1 MRRSTTMDREEAAE
15 ILLDAKEAIEEALE
29 QARTALR
36 AVDDDFPY
44 EQADAYWLAH
54 IRTALDREHGYLSGS
69 MVTMQDT
76 IDALQREE
84 ED

>member
-1 MRRSTTMDREEAAE
+1 MDRTEAAE

-36 AVDDDFPY
+36 ALDDDFPY
-44 EQADAYWLAH
+44 EQADTYWLAH
-54 IRTALDREHGYLSGS
+54 IRTALDKEHGYLGGS

-76 IDALQREE
+76 IDALESDDAE
-84 ED
+84 

>member
-1 MRRSTTMDREEAAE
+1 MDRMEAAE

-36 AVDDDFPY
+36 AVDDDFPFQ
-44 EQADAYWLAH
+44 QADAYWLAH
-54 IRTALDREHGYLSGS
+54 IRTALDREHGYLSSS

-76 IDALQREE
+76 IDALQGREE
-84 ED
+84 D

>member
-1 MRRSTTMDREEAAE
+1 MDRIEAAE
-15 ILLDAKEAIEEALE
+15 ILLDAREAIEEALE

-36 AVDDDFPY
+36 ACEDEFLY

-54 IRTALDREHGYLSGS
+54 IADAVGGSG

-76 IDALQREE
+76 IDALEGREQ
-84 ED
+84 D

>member
-1 MRRSTTMDREEAAE
+1 MDRTEAAE
-15 ILLDAKEAIEEALE
+15 ILLDAKEAIEEALD

-36 AVDDDFPY
+36 AVGDDFPFQ
-44 EQADAYWLAH
+44 QADAYWLAH
-54 IRTALDREHGYLSGS
+54 IRTALDREHGYLGGS

-76 IDALQREE
+76 MNALQGRG

>member
-1 MRRSTTMDREEAAE
+1 MDRTEAAE
-15 ILLDAKEAIEEALE
+15 ILLDAKEAIKEALA

-36 AVDDDFPY
+36 AVDDDLPFQ
-44 EQADAYWLAH
+44 QADAYWLAH
-54 IRTALDREHGYLSGS
+54 IRTALDREHGYLGSS

-76 IDALQREE
+76 IDALQGGE

>member
-1 MRRSTTMDREEAAE
+1 MDRTEAAE
-15 ILLDAKEAIEEALE
+15 ILLDAKEAIEQALE

-36 AVDDDFPY
+36 ALDEDFPY

-54 IRTALDREHGYLSGS
+54 IRTALDKEHGYLGGS

-76 IDALQREE
+76 IDTLERKE

>member
-1 MRRSTTMDREEAAE
+1 MDRTEAAE
-15 ILLDAKEAIEEALE
+15 ILMDAKETIEEALE

-36 AVDDDFPY
+36 ALDDDFAFQ
-44 EQADAYWLAH
+44 QADAYWLAH
-54 IRTALDREHGYLSGS
+54 IRTALDREHGYMGGS

-76 IDALQREE
+76 IYALDGAE

>member
-1 MRRSTTMDREEAAE
+1 MQREEAAD
-15 ILLDAKEAIEEALE
+15 ILLDAREMIEEALQ

-36 AVDDDFPY
+36 ALEDRFPF

-54 IRTALDREHGYLSGS
+54 IRGALDKEHGYLGGS
-69 MVTMQDT
+69 MITMADT
-76 IDALQREE
+76 IRALQGQE

>member
-1 MRRSTTMDREEAAE
+1 MDRTEAAE

-36 AVDDDFPY
+36 AVDDDFPFQ
-44 EQADAYWLAH
+44 QADAYWLAH
-54 IRTALDREHGYLSGS
+54 IRTALDREHGYLGGS

-76 IDALQREE
+76 INALQGRA

>member
-1 MRRSTTMDREEAAE
+1 MDRTEAAG
-15 ILLDAKEAIEEALE
+15 ILLDAKETIEEALE

-36 AVDDDFPY
+36 AVDDDFPFQ
-44 EQADAYWLAH
+44 QADAYWLAH
-54 IRTALDREHGYLSGS
+54 IRTALDREHGYMGGS

-76 IDALQREE
+76 INALQRGE

>member
-1 MRRSTTMDREEAAE
+1 MDRTEVAE
-15 ILLDAKEAIEEALE
+15 ILLDAKEALE

-36 AVDDDFPY
+36 ALDDDFPY

-54 IRTALDREHGYLSGS
+54 IRCALDKEHGYLGGS

-76 IDALQREE
+76 IDALEHEE

>member
-1 MRRSTTMDREEAAE
+1 MDRIEAAE
-15 ILLDAKEAIEEALE
+15 ILLDAREAIEEALE

-36 AVDDDFPY
+36 ALDDDFPY
-44 EQADAYWLAH
+44 EQAEAYWLAH
-54 IRTALDREHGYLSGS
+54 IADAVGSADAVGESG

-76 IDALQREE
+76 IDALEREE

>member
-1 MRRSTTMDREEAAE
+1 MDRTEAAE

-36 AVDDDFPY
+36 AVDDDFPFQ
-44 EQADAYWLAH
+44 QADAYWLAH
-54 IRTALDREHGYLSGS
+54 IRTALDREHGYLGGS

-76 IDALQREE
+76 INALQGREE
-84 ED
+84 D